1 MGVIRA
7 EARPTKVG
15 ATERF
20 TGQVWQDELVVGTTP
35 SRLRASIV
43 SFSPGART
51 AWHSHPVGQTL
62 YVVSGIG
69 RLQLEGEGVQ
79 ELRPGDTGIIP
90 SDTRHWH
97 GAGPD
102 RFFVHLA
109 MTEVD
114 DTGGVTDWFEHVTD
128 EVYVTAPDPVA

>member
-15 ATERF
+15 PAERF
-20 TGQVWQDELVVGTTP
+20 TGRAWQDEVVVGTTP
-35 SRLRASIV
+35 SRLRASNV

-69 RLQLEGEGVQ
+69 RLQLQGEGVQ

-90 SDTRHWH
+90 PDTRHWH

-114 DTGGVTDWFEHVTD
+114 DTGSVTDWFEHVTD
-128 EVYVTAPDPVA
+128 EVYAAAPDPIA

>member
-1 MGVIRA
+1 MPIIRA

-15 ATERF
+15 PAEYF
-20 TGQVWQDELVVGTTP
+20 TGQVWQDEVIVGTAP
-35 SRLRASIV
+35 SRLRASNV

-51 AWHSHPVGQTL
+51 AWHSHPFGQTL

-69 RLQLEGEGVQ
+69 RLQLEGENVQ

-90 SDTRHWH
+90 HDTRHWH

-109 MTEVD
+109 MAEID
-114 DTGGVTDWFEHVTD
+114 DATGGTEWFEHVSD
-128 EVYVTAPDPVA
+128 EAYTAAADPVA